1 MDDRNKR
8 INFRY
13 RCKINEANYDIQLF
27 IIEQEKIKIMIN
39 TKNSYSDE
47 YTEYSNIYT
56 LIQFQE
62 ITNYFILFENIEEI
76 FEDLIRTIQEKNFS
90 IVHNGNTMTFKIK
103 VMINKK
109 SKDVNFILDK
119 TKTIDLSSQKD
130 GPYFNTIST
139 KNSEMNKYKNNYLE
153 KSKRNVAISDINELN
168 TLLSDFKDR
177 IAVLEQSQNSQIN
190 KKEELPSEKYMNNI
204 MTTANSNNPNNIN
217 DKITQ
222 GLENILSRIRKLE
235 IDNENKDKK
244 IKKLEKKIRYYESIE
259 NPENYDNNFSINNYN
274 TI

>member
-1 MDDRNKR
+1 MKFYIIDSD
-8 INFRY
+8 INIFIY
-13 RCKINEANYDIQLF
+13 INEINYDIQLF
-27 IIEQEKIKIMIN
+27 NLEQEKIKIMIN
-39 TKNSYSDE
+39 TKNPYSDE
-47 YTEYSNIYT
+47 YVEYSNVYT

-103 VMINKK
+103 VMVNKK
-109 SKDVNFILDK
+109 SREVSFILDK
-119 TKTIDLSSQKD
+119 TKTIDLSSQRD
-130 GPYFNTIST
+130 NPYYNTIST

-190 KKEELPSEKYMNNI
+190 KKEAPPSEKYINNI
-204 MTTANSNNPNNIN
+204 MTTANSNPYMMN
-217 DKITQ
+217 DKITKEHKYNVF
-222 GLENILSRIRKLE
+222 GK
-235 IDNENKDKK
+235 
-244 IKKLEKKIRYYESIE
+244 
-259 NPENYDNNFSINNYN
+259 PEGS
-274 TI
+274 